1 MVKKAKI
8 IQEANDDALAYMM
21 MEHAKQIQ
29 NKNYSE
35 VSKILTYMSCVSFSD
50 LYVSVIATGGRDL
63 KEEKFI
69 KDME

>member
-1 MVKKAKI
+1 
-8 IQEANDDALAYMM
+8 MM

-50 LYVSVIATGGRDL
+50 LYVSVIAIGGRDL
-63 KEEKFI
+63 KEEINPDLDKNRCSFS
-69 KDME
+69 

>member
-1 MVKKAKI
+1 
-8 IQEANDDALAYMM
+8 MM

-50 LYVSVIATGGRDL
+50 LYVSVIAIGGRDL
-63 KEEKFI
+63 KEEKLV